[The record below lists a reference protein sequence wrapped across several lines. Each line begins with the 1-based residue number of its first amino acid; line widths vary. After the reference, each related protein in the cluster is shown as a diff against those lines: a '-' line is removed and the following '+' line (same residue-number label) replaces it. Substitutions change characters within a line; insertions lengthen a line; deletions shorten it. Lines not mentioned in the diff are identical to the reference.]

1 MFQSSQAES
10 IQVVKLLHMIPD
22 MEHKN
27 PAYPQQH
34 KWIELLKIS
43 EIERGGSK
51 KQARG
56 CQGLAPV
63 SGTKCFQGKKMA
75 VTARHSYA
83 AVSAHVA
90 ATAGI
95 RTAAIF
101 LSRKY

>member
-43 EIERGGSK
+43 EIERGGGIEK
-51 KQARG
+51 TG
-56 CQGLAPV
+56 QGL
-63 SGTKCFQGKKMA
+63 SGFGSSF
-75 VTARHSYA
+75 RD
-83 AVSAHVA
+83 
-90 ATAGI
+90 
-95 RTAAIF
+95 
-101 LSRKY
+101 